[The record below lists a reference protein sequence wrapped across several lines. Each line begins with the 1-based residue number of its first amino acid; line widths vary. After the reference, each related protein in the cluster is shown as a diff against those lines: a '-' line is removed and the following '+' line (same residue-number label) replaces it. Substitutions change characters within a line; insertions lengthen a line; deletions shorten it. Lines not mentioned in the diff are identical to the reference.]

1 MQGDATRKLI
11 WAAAKDRIY
20 ASLAGA
26 FTSRTNKGDVSE
38 INYCSSMPLK
48 SISYQMMLK
57 YTLGSFDVLM
67 MTE

>member
-11 WAAAKDRIY
+11 WAAAKDKIY

-26 FTSRTNKGDVSE
+26 FISRTNKWDIFE
-38 INYCSSMPLK
+38 INYCISAPLK